1 MAELIHLGYQ
11 GTKICNAEEF
21 KQLRGIVN
29 RTHVM
34 YPTVESIVME
44 NAKSDFEPV
53 PHNEYETSR
62 KVQVQRRM
70 VCEDTVAYR
79 IAAGVEVNKC
89 KRKYAEHGSGSKK
102 RMKELNDLMKAQR
115 MHYRNLTALVV
126 GQEESIVTHDV
137 ELVDLKYKQHIEDS
151 SARCVAELGSSRKKS
166 FNDFLV
172 NLFLVAI
179 VGNGVIACN
188 ELQLVAQRIAVLV
201 NTLIH
206 VRALGFSLSRDQVSV
221 LYTDLYR
228 IPVEFSVNHQTY
240 SHFQLFEDTD
250 FENFESQF
258 LASSLVSVGGDNA
271 CIVVSN
277 HVFQNSQ
284 YGLVKIPEP
293 SKVKSILDNL
303 EHQSV
308 E

>member
-1 MAELIHLGYQ
+1 MTELIYLGYQ
-11 GTKICNAEEF
+11 VTKICTDEEF
-21 KQLRGIVN
+21 KQLKGVVN
-29 RTHVM
+29 MTHVM
-34 YPTVESIVME
+34 FPTVDSTVME
-44 NAKSDFEPV
+44 NAKNDFEPV

-70 VCEDTVAYR
+70 VCADTVAYR

-89 KRKYAEHGSGSKK
+89 KRKYAEDGSGSKK

-151 SARCVAELGSSRKKS
+151 SARCVVELGSSRQKI

-172 NLFLVAI
+172 KLFLIAV
-179 VGNGVIACN
+179 VGDGVIACN

-201 NTLIH
+201 TTLIH

-228 IPVEFSVNHQTY
+228 IPVEFSVNHPTY
-240 SHFQLFEDTD
+240 SHLQLFGDTD

-258 LASSLVSVGGDNA
+258 LASSLVSVSGDNA

-303 EHQSV
+303 GHQSV